1 MKKKLL
7 EHKWFSIGLWIVILI
22 AAWEIGASVVEVT
35 KRTPENILPHL
46 SGVVKAA
53 FSTKPTAGKLTPS
66 QVVLTSAGATLLR
79 ALLGYALGAVIGYI
93 LAILMKL
100 SGIIEKMIFPYLM
113 LIQLIPVI
121 GLAPIILAT
130 TGSINQSRVIISAIL
145 SFFPVATNTL
155 EGMKAV
161 PREKYDLMH
170 IYAAPKWM
178 VYTKVLI
185 PSSKPYLFTGLKTAA
200 PMAITASILVDTL
213 QGDGGL
219 GCMLSQSLK
228 HAMNIYV
235 FWLIVFFC
243 ALLGILSSY
252 VIGWIQLLVT
262 PSMRAER
269 RSRRPKRRKMQKRE
283 KGKEDESYG
292 SISIHQGQY
301 HQFAAES
308 GRR

>member
-1 MKKKLL
+1 
-7 EHKWFSIGLWIVILI
+7 
-22 AAWEIGASVVEVT
+22 
-35 KRTPENILPHL
+35 
-46 SGVVKAA
+46 
-53 FSTKPTAGKLTPS
+53 
-66 QVVLTSAGATLLR
+66 
-79 ALLGYALGAVIGYI
+79 
-93 LAILMKL
+93 
-100 SGIIEKMIFPYLM
+100 
-113 LIQLIPVI
+113 
-121 GLAPIILAT
+121 
-130 TGSINQSRVIISAIL
+130 
-145 SFFPVATNTL
+145 
-155 EGMKAV
+155 
-161 PREKYDLMH
+161 
-170 IYAAPKWM
+170 
-178 VYTKVLI
+178 
-185 PSSKPYLFTGLKTAA
+185 
-200 PMAITASILVDTL
+200 
-213 QGDGGL
+213 
-219 GCMLSQSLK
+219 MLSQSLK